1 MPLSEA
7 ELTNRYNEIMDEGK
21 ATARRGGHGDI
32 AGVVGVLVMKI
43 VVLEQEV
50 SELKNGVKPC

>member
-1 MPLSEA
+1 
-7 ELTNRYNEIMDEGK
+7 MDEGK